1 MTTKVYL
8 IYRKMNAHSSEEFSG
23 EWAVLYNGILY
34 MSLATFSMEVAIWG
48 MKFPLFIWQ
57 VSALSALLFTFS
69 VQLRG
74 AVRGL
79 WRLLF
84 STKHDLGRENAIL
97 IGNRTCP
104 AGFFCDMADG
114 LDSDAVSLALGRAEN
129 SAIFV
134 DFTVKGVFYFD
145 QKKPLGM
152 DIRGD
157 PDLAPGGCG
166 AQAGFECVFQKI
178 RQHQT
183 QIDLVHRK
191 HLW

>member
-1 MTTKVYL
+1 
-8 IYRKMNAHSSEEFSG
+8 
-23 EWAVLYNGILY
+23 

-97 IGNRTCP
+97 MGKCACTAGLFCNMLDRLDADPVFLSLRRAEEP
-104 AGFFCDMADG
+104 AFSLTSPSNAFSTSTKRSRSAWTYAVTSILRRAGAVRRLASNAFSRR
-114 LDSDAVSLALGRAEN
+114 LDSTRHRSISSTGSTCGKSSLAQKGTPSRFARA
-129 SAIFV
+129 
-134 DFTVKGVFYFD
+134 
-145 QKKPLGM
+145 Q
-152 DIRGD
+152 
-157 PDLAPGGCG
+157 
-166 AQAGFECVFQKI
+166 
-178 RQHQT
+178 
-183 QIDLVHRK
+183 
-191 HLW
+191 

>member
-1 MTTKVYL
+1 MTTKVNL
-8 IYRKMNAHSSEEFSG
+8 IHGKKNAHSSEEFSG
-23 EWAVLYNGILY
+23 EWAFLYNGILY
-34 MSLATFSMEVAIWG
+34 MSLATFSMEVAIWE

-97 IGNRTCP
+97 MGKCACT
-104 AGFFCDMADG
+104 AGLFCNMLDRLDADPVF
-114 LDSDAVSLALGRAEN
+114 LSLGRAEEP
-129 SAIFV
+129 AFFV
-134 DFTVKGVFYFD
+134 DFTVKCVFHFD

-157 PDLAPGGCG
+157 LDLAPGGCG

>member
-1 MTTKVYL
+1 
-8 IYRKMNAHSSEEFSG
+8 
-23 EWAVLYNGILY
+23 
-34 MSLATFSMEVAIWG
+34 MSLAAFSMEVAIWG

-97 IGNRTCP
+97 MGKCACT
-104 AGFFCDMADG
+104 AGLFCNMLDRLDADPVF
-114 LDSDAVSLALGRAEN
+114 LSLGRAEEP
-129 SAIFV
+129 AFFV
-134 DFTVKGVFYFD
+134 DFTVKCVFHFD

-157 PDLAPGGCG
+157 LDLAPGGCG